1 MEIHP
6 EWIDPAATA
15 GTVAGLM
22 QEQAAAKGLV
32 IDCRIDPGIGP
43 LRADP
48 RRFRQ
53 MLMNLLSNAV
63 KFTASPGR
71 IAVEGRV
78 TPQGWMTVSVSDT
91 GIGMRHQDVE
101 RAMEPFRQIDGSAT
115 RGQQG
120 TGLGLPLVARMER
133 LPGGQI
139 DRAPPRGS
147 AEQYV
152 RIA

>member
-53 MLMNLLSNAV
+53 MLMNLLSNAG

-91 GIGMRHQDVE
+91 GIGTRPQDVE
-101 RAMEPFRQIDGSAT
+101 RGMEPFPRIDSSAP
-115 RGQQG
+115 RRKQG
-120 TGLGLPLVARMER
+120 PRPARAVAARK
-133 LPGGQI
+133 
-139 DRAPPRGS
+139 
-147 AEQYV
+147 
-152 RIA
+152 

>member
-78 TPQGWMTVSVSDT
+78 TPQGWMTVSVSDP
-91 GIGMRHQDVE
+91 GIGLRPPDAE
-101 RAMEPFRQIDGSAT
+101 RAMRPFRQIDGPTA
-115 RGQQG
+115 
-120 TGLGLPLVARMER
+120 
-133 LPGGQI
+133 PGHQ
-139 DRAPPRGS
+139 APGPG
-147 AEQYV
+147 
-152 RIA
+152 